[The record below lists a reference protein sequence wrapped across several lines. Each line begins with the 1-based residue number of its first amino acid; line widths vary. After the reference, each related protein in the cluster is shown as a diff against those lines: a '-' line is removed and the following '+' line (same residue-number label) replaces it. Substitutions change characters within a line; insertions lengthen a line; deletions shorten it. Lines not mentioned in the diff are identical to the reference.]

1 MSGMMQSVMAVGVGA
16 ALGALLR
23 WLFSVAWN
31 AVFPLL
37 PLGTLSANLLGC
49 LLMGVALGFFAHHV
63 ELPDTWR
70 LLCVTGFLGGLTTFS
85 SFAGEVTLL
94 LRDGRP
100 AWALASIAAH
110 VVGSLAMTA
119 LGLAGYALLLKR

>member
-1 MSGMMQSVMAVGVGA
+1 MWQSVMAVSIGA

-23 WLFSVAWN
+23 WVFGVALN

-37 PLGTLSANLLGC
+37 PLGTLSANLLGG
-49 LLMGVALGFFAHHV
+49 LLMGVALGFFAQHV

-85 SFAGEVTLL
+85 SFSGEVTLL
-94 LRDGRP
+94 LRDGRLG
-100 AWALASIAAH
+100 WALANIGAH
-110 VVGSLAMTA
+110 VIGSLAMTA
-119 LGLAGYALLLKR
+119 LGLTAYSLLLRR

>member
-1 MSGMMQSVMAVGVGA
+1 MWQSVVAVGAGA

-23 WLFSVAWN
+23 WLFGVALN

-37 PLGTLSANLLGC
+37 PLGTLCANLLGG
-49 LLMGVALGFFAHHV
+49 LLMGVALGYFAQHV

-85 SFAGEVTLL
+85 SFSGEVTLL
-94 LRDGRP
+94 LRDGRIG
-100 AWALASIAAH
+100 WAMANIAAH
-110 VVGSLAMTA
+110 VVGSIMLTA
-119 LGLAGYALLLKR
+119 LGLGSYWFLLRR

>member
-1 MSGMMQSVMAVGVGA
+1 MLQSLMAVSIGA

-23 WLFSVAWN
+23 WGFGVALN

-37 PLGTLSANLLGC
+37 PLGTLSANLLGG
-49 LLMGVALGFFAHHV
+49 LLMGIALGFFAQHV

-85 SFAGEVTLL
+85 SFSGEVTLL
-94 LRDGRP
+94 LRDGR
-100 AWALASIAAH
+100 AVWALANIAAH

-119 LGLAGYALLLKR
+119 LGLAAYTALLRR

>member
-1 MSGMMQSVMAVGVGA
+1 MWQSVTAVSAGA

-23 WLFSVAWN
+23 WVFGVALN

-37 PLGTLSANLLGC
+37 PLGTLCANLLGG
-49 LLMGVALGFFAHHV
+49 LLMGVALGYFAQHV

-85 SFAGEVTLL
+85 SFSGEVTLL
-94 LRDGRP
+94 LRDGRIG
-100 AWALASIAAH
+100 WAMANIAAH
-110 VVGSLAMTA
+110 VVGSISLTA
-119 LGLAGYALLLKR
+119 LGLGAYWLLLRR

>member
-1 MSGMMQSVMAVGVGA
+1 MVQSVIAVSIGA

-23 WLFSVAWN
+23 WAFGVALN
-31 AVFPLL
+31 AAFPLL
-37 PLGTLSANLLGC
+37 PLGTLSANLLGG

-85 SFAGEVTLL
+85 SFSGEVTLL
-94 LRDGRP
+94 LRDGR
-100 AWALASIAAH
+100 AGWALANIGAH
-110 VVGSLAMTA
+110 VLGSLAMTA
-119 LGLAGYALLLKR
+119 LGLAAYALLLRR

>member
-1 MSGMMQSVMAVGVGA
+1 MLQSVIAVSLGA

-23 WLFSVAWN
+23 WVFSVALN

-37 PLGTLSANLLGC
+37 PLGTLGANLLGG
-49 LLMGVALGFFAHHV
+49 LLMGVALGFFAQHA

-85 SFAGEVTLL
+85 SFSGEVTLL
-94 LRDGRP
+94 LRDGRA
-100 AWALASIAAH
+100 AWALATIAAH
-110 VVGSLAMTA
+110 VLGSLAMTA
-119 LGLAGYALLLKR
+119 LGLAAYAAVLRR